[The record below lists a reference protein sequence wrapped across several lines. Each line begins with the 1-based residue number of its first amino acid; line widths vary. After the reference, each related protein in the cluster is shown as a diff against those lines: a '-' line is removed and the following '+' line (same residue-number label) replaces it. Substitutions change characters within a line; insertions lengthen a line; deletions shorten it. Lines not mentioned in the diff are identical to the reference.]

1 MCFVNQVNEEEK
13 KNIKKKKTMSK
24 HIVMS
29 KESRI
34 RFEPCDARAPIL
46 PNKFVLSNN
55 NIDDD
60 TKLQSSQDVDHCES
74 FKYKAVTST
83 HLPIN
88 AFNFKP
94 TIIPKIS
101 TSSMVIPPFVKKT
114 DPIVIQ
120 EQEVL
125 SELPIPNVLTDDVIR
140 VKQVVDEKKTD
151 TVDEYKKLHVETT
164 PEINDNKV
172 LDTKLSSEINDT
184 LKENQIVT
192 PPIFLN
198 ELEEYHKWVQ
208 ANKEETNIR
217 NELLSEAEFKISNL
231 TQKNHKLESQIAT
244 LQNKNVVTLDFTGYG
259 VVFVIGMITWYVVLL
274 F

>member
-1 MCFVNQVNEEEK
+1 
-13 KNIKKKKTMSK
+13 MSK
-24 HIVMS
+24 D
-29 KESRI
+29 SRM

-46 PNKFVLSNN
+46 PNKFVLSNT

-83 HLPIN
+83 HTPIN

-94 TIIPKIS
+94 TVVPKIS

-114 DPIVIQ
+114 NLIEDILREKPT
-120 EQEVL
+120 
-125 SELPIPNVLTDDVIR
+125 PNVLTDNLIR
-140 VKQVVDEKKTD
+140 IEQAVDEKKTD
-151 TVDEYKKLHVETT
+151 SVDEYKKLQVETT
-164 PEINDNKV
+164 LEINDNKA
-172 LDTKLSSEINDT
+172 LDTKLCSEINDT
-184 LKENQIVT
+184 SKENQIVT

-198 ELEEYHKWVQ
+198 ELEEYHKWVE

-217 NELLSEAEFKISNL
+217 NELLSEAEVKISNL
-231 TQKNHKLESQIAT
+231 TQKNHKLESQIAN
-244 LQNKNVVTLDFTGYG
+244 LQNKDIVTLDFTGYG